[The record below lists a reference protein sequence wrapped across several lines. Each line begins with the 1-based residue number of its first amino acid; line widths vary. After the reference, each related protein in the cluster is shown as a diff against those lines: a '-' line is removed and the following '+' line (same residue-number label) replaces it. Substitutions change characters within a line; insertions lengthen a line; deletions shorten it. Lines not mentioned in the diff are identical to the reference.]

1 MSYCG
6 VAGGKRMFMLQLELE
21 LLETAV
27 ARKSNSP
34 TILRYEVFQG
44 KSLNEVG
51 RSRKK
56 NE

>member
-56 NE
+56 G